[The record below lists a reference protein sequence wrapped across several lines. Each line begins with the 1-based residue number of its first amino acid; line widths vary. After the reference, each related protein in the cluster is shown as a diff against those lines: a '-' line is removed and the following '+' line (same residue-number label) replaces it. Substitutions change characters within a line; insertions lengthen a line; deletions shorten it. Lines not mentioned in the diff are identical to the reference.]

1 MEESSPLKNI
11 SLSSI
16 QEEYKSVLTFSHKV
30 NEDIDAITQDDVD
43 TILENGFPE
52 NVISEII
59 AICSAAQYMNTTVKA
74 HKIPALNEAMNS
86 ASVRMMVQKGY
97 QGLADYM
104 LEKRKK

>member
-1 MEESSPLKNI
+1 
-11 SLSSI
+11 
-16 QEEYKSVLTFSHKV
+16 
-30 NEDIDAITQDDVD
+30 
-43 TILENGFPE
+43 
-52 NVISEII
+52 
-59 AICSAAQYMNTTVKA
+59 MNTTVKA